1 MGEQGRHH
9 LPCAAAGDLPISAYT
24 RADHGWVIPGMDT
37 ALPSSLQPEESEG
50 RFYFEPCG
58 ISSLSPGSCLVLRD
72 KKTERGVS
80 FQLRTHFHHRGPGA
94 AAPAQCQWLCP
105 RLSCGISLPAQLGCA
120 GAWSDP
126 AIPDSGDR
134 EVPALTSARHSSI
147 GWRHHRDAL
156 SFPDCTLKSGGIL
169 LSFGPA
175 RTDFIY
181 LFLR

>member
-1 MGEQGRHH
+1 M
-9 LPCAAAGDLPISAYT
+9 A
-24 RADHGWVIPGMDT
+24 
-37 ALPSSLQPEESEG
+37 
-50 RFYFEPCG
+50 
-58 ISSLSPGSCLVLRD
+58 LVL
-72 KKTERGVS
+72 
-80 FQLRTHFHHRGPGA
+80 
-94 AAPAQCQWLCP
+94 LCL
-105 RLSCGISLPAQLGCA
+105 LSASGFALASLVAFPCLAQLGCA

-134 EVPALTSARHSSI
+134 EVPAVTSARHSSI